1 MSKLK
6 KMKLVS
12 LDDENVKKPSQ
23 IEPKPEKIDSDL
35 DKNIEKILN
44 NNIESV
50 DKLKFY
56 KSVIRNFENKSKREL
71 KNKELIDIPE
81 DEVVK
86 ETLISR
92 TKITPKKRNKIDKID
107 NQPQLSDIKQLD
119 DQFENRVK
127 WVTYRK

>member
-23 IEPKPEKIDSDL
+23 IEQKPEKNNSENRDDL
-35 DKNIEKILN
+35 DKNIKRILN

-71 KNKELIDIPE
+71 KNKESIDVPE
-81 DEVVK
+81 DKIIK
-86 ETLISR
+86 ENVISR
-92 TKITPKKRNKIDKID
+92 KKITP
-107 NQPQLSDIKQLD
+107 
-119 DQFENRVK
+119 
-127 WVTYRK
+127 